1 MSSSLDR
8 QARRAQKEK
17 AKAQVIIARD
27 FADQI
32 AAATDRLC
40 QGGCLHLDAHCD
52 FGLLPLTTTGEDCPY
67 YQTP

>member
-32 AAATDRLC
+32 DAATKRLC
-40 QGGCLHLDAHCD
+40 QAFCRWWHISCQH
-52 FGLLPLTTTGEDCPY
+52 GLLPLTTTGEDCPH